1 MEQHSFFVPFSREII
16 QYELCD
22 LRENSTN
29 GKNDRGR
36 KLCPISYVILK
47 PENSI
52 KINKTFYSTKGLF
65 SYLSSTGYFTN
76 KNFGFNEHYIMLRQ
90 IKDPMTNVWFEHE
103 DAIRICQLLLRRIAT
118 FYY

>member
-1 MEQHSFFVPFSREII
+1 MEQTFVRFPIRKII

-22 LRENSTN
+22 LKESSTN

-36 KLCPISYVILK
+36 KLCPISYVVLK

-52 KINKTFYSTKGLF
+52 KINKTFYSTSGLF
-65 SYLSSTGYFTN
+65 SYLSSTGYFNN
-76 KNFGFNEHYIMLRQ
+76 KTHGFDEHYFILTHL
-90 IKDPMTNVWFEHE
+90 KDPMTNVCFEHE
-103 DAIRICQLLLRRIAT
+103 DAVRICQLLLRRVST